1 MTVQHAT
8 DPVEQSQN
16 TDLPQAVAQG
26 QACHWSWNAEQLL
39 LLGQKALWRP
49 EGRELFVADLH
60 LGKAE
65 VFQACGIPLP
75 SDEDRDTLERL
86 EALCARWQPTSLI
99 VLGDLIHGPL
109 GLTERLRADLQTLDQ
124 RLNTNVVL
132 VGGNHDRSLPSSE
145 RSQQRSFR
153 LGGLWL
159 SHEPE
164 LPGDGEPGL
173 NLCGHVHPVATVRQG
188 PDRLR
193 LPCFAYEATHERLLL
208 PAFGA
213 LTGGHDCGQVDRKW
227 LVAEGRVLA
236 WRDPSSPSS
245 RRRWAR

>member
-1 MTVQHAT
+1 MTVLRAT
-8 DPVEQSQN
+8 DASEQSRSNQFKQMLAN
-16 TDLPQAVAQG
+16 G
-26 QACHWSWNAEQLL
+26 QACHWSWNAEELL
-39 LLGQKALWRP
+39 LLGHKAIWRP
-49 EGRELFVADLH
+49 AGGELFVADLH

-75 SDEDRDTLERL
+75 SDGDRSTLEQL
-86 EALCARWQPTSLI
+86 EALCARWQPTKLI
-99 VLGDLIHGPL
+99 ILGDLIHGPL

-124 RLNTNVVL
+124 RLNTKVVL
-132 VGGNHDRSLPSSE
+132 VGGNHDRSLPTNE
-145 RSQQRSFR
+145 RIQQPSTR

-164 LPGDGEPGL
+164 PPGDGEPGL

-193 LPCFAYEATHERLLL
+193 LPCFAYDATHERLLL

-236 WRDPSSPSS
+236 WRDPSSPSR

>member
-1 MTVQHAT
+1 MIVQHAT
-8 DPVEQSQN
+8 DADEQSRN
-16 TDLPQAVAQG
+16 AGLPKAVSQG
-26 QACHWSWNAEQLL
+26 EACHWSWKSEQLL

-49 EGRELFVADLH
+49 AGGELFVADLH

-75 SDEDRDTLERL
+75 SDGDRDTLERL
-86 EALCARWQPTSLI
+86 EALCATWQPT
-99 VLGDLIHGPL
+99 
-109 GLTERLRADLQTLDQ
+109 RL
-124 RLNTNVVL
+124 
-132 VGGNHDRSLPSSE
+132 SI
-145 RSQQRSFR
+145 QQRSFR
-153 LGGLWL
+153 LGDLWL

-164 LPGDGEPGL
+164 PPGDGEPGL
-173 NLCGHVHPVATVRQG
+173 NLCGHVHPVASVRQG

-227 LVAEGRVLA
+227 LVAEGRVMA
-236 WRDPSSPSS
+236 WKDPSPSR